1 MVKNE
6 SQDGCD
12 TNLWIFDKKL
22 CDHSL
27 QKIHPIAYNGKQNL
41 LVCCTCQVLLK
52 FLQDALLR
60 LTK

>member
-12 TNLWIFDKKL
+12 INLWIFDKKL
-22 CDHSL
+22 CEST
-27 QKIHPIAYNGKQNL
+27 KSSPIAYNEKQNL
-41 LVCCTCQVLLK
+41 LVCCTCQILLK

-60 LTK
+60 FTK